1 MRRAF
6 AWLVLGMAIF
16 MLARELPRFVGTPMT
31 AIVIAV
37 VALGSL
43 ALALAPR
50 GPPDDADATSLIRPF
65 TRTLTLDPEEPS

>member
-43 ALALAPR
+43 ALAR
-50 GPPDDADATSLIRPF
+50 WRPAVHP
-65 TRTLTLDPEEPS
+65 TTPTQQA